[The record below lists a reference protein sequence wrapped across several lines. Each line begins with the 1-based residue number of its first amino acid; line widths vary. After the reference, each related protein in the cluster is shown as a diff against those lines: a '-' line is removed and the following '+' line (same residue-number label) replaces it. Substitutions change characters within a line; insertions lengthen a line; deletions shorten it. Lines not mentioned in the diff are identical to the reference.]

1 MWKYKAIAQF
11 AKANAPSFY
20 AKGYE
25 EYLKEAA
32 DYFNTRSRVAT
43 NPKEITKL
51 KVEDER
57 TISIV
62 FKSRDRLNI
71 SQVSRSLRVF
81 SMYLI
86 DERHELNF
94 SDLVSGKR
102 LFRMTATEIAVEDNY
117 KERKS
122 DEAQVVSLDDFE
134 KLDIDGKLNAI
145 YALLMGRRTDI

>member
-1 MWKYKAIAQF
+1 MWKYKAIVQF

-20 AKGYE
+20 TKGYE

-122 DEAQVVSLDDFE
+122 DEARVVSLDDFE

>member
-1 MWKYKAIAQF
+1 M
-11 AKANAPSFY
+11 
-20 AKGYE
+20 
-25 EYLKEAA
+25 
-32 DYFNTRSRVAT
+32 
-43 NPKEITKL
+43 
-51 KVEDER
+51 
-57 TISIV
+57 